1 MLKGSKSI
9 PLKMRR
15 RLIILQCFLKDGLK
29 KQNLNLGGNMRD
41 YANIL
46 QLVIVIYSY
55 EKLGYESNLWKN
67 FCIYKVKK
75 KVYNSFK

>member
-1 MLKGSKSI
+1 
-9 PLKMRR
+9 
-15 RLIILQCFLKDGLK
+15 
-29 KQNLNLGGNMRD
+29 MRD